1 LTSNGSGADPTFQPC
16 GTGGGANVALSNLS
30 GVAINA
36 SLVPDTAGT
45 KDLGVTAIPWRD
57 IFLSGA
63 SGTPGTNRFRI
74 TGTSTGGLRTVTL
87 PNGDSVTVVPDSGA
101 ASNFLT
107 GISAA
112 GVIGK
117 AQPAFS
123 DLSGSAAAA
132 QVPNLEGL
140 NGTLT
145 LVKGGTNQTAWTAAR
160 CVRVNTGGTG
170 LEAAGADCAAAG
182 TTNRPILFSE
192 GAVVT
197 AGSPTTLTFDNTSV
211 IQFPS
216 GADSEINTWF
226 RVPPGAM
233 VANDI
238 LLMLNFAPNA
248 APGVTNNQVKLKTT
262 ARVNNSSA
270 SQTTGDTLTLANNT
284 NWASYTATV
293 NLIAGSTYAVGDF
306 IQMRILRDTTVANNA
321 AVGFNVSKIEF
332 QYVSS
337 Q

>member
-1 LTSNGSGADPTFQPC
+1 
-16 GTGGGANVALSNLS
+16 
-30 GVAINA
+30 
-36 SLVPDTAGT
+36 
-45 KDLGVTAIPWRD
+45 
-57 IFLSGA
+57 
-63 SGTPGTNRFRI
+63 
-74 TGTSTGGLRTVTL
+74 
-87 PNGDSVTVVPDSGA
+87 
-101 ASNFLT
+101 
-107 GISAA
+107 
-112 GVIGK
+112 
-117 AQPAFS
+117 
-123 DLSGSAAAA
+123 
-132 QVPNLEGL
+132 
-140 NGTLT
+140 
-145 LVKGGTNQTAWTAAR
+145 
-160 CVRVNTGGTG
+160 
-170 LEAAGADCAAAG
+170 
-182 TTNRPILFSE
+182 
-192 GAVVT
+192 
-197 AGSPTTLTFDNTSV
+197 V

-226 RVPPGAM
+226 RVPLGAM